1 MRETRADT
9 AQALLFAL
17 LLHLLLFAL
26 AFLGLWWTRET
37 TPVSA
42 AGPPVEAELVDANA
56 LSARMKRVLRERPQ
70 PTLQPEPAPPQPP
83 EEEAAPLPQP
93 LPSPVPEDAVVEP
106 QPVAQEPVPEPD
118 TREQERVDR
127 NAISAETREREQEAK
142 RRQEQ
147 IDLTQRERQ
156 AEAEKKQR
164 LAQMEKER
172 LKLLADIKR
181 QRVVASRDAKIA
193 EARLK
198 QLADYQARNA
208 AEAATQADAEA
219 SASPPPGNN
228 GIDADL
234 AARYAAALQ
243 DAILRNW
250 VRPDSVP
257 LGQRCKLEIRQ
268 LPGGEV
274 IDVQVA
280 ASCPYDD
287 LGKRSVEAAVLKAQP
302 LPYAGFEAVFSRTL
316 TLNFE
321 AQDR

>member
-1 MRETRADT
+1 VRETRADT

-26 AFLGLWWTRET
+26 AFLGLWWTREA

-42 AGPPVEAELVDANA
+42 AGSPIEADLVDPNA
-56 LSARMKRVLRERPQ
+56 LSASMRHALSV
-70 PTLQPEPAPPQPP
+70 PPK
-83 EEEAAPLPQP
+83 ALPQP
-93 LPSPVPEDAVVEP
+93 KPVKQVASPLQPMPEPKPQDSPVP
-106 QPVAQEPVPEPD
+106 QQMQAQERVPVPD
-118 TREQERVDR
+118 TIDQERVDR
-127 NAISAETREREQEAK
+127 DAISAETREREQEEK

-147 IDLTQRERQ
+147 IDLTERERQ

-164 LAQMEKER
+164 LSPMEQER
-172 LKLLADIKR
+172 LKQLADIR
-181 QRVVASRDAKIA
+181 SQRVAATRDARIA

-198 QLADYQARNA
+198 QLSDYQARNA
-208 AEAATQADAEA
+208 AEAAAQADTQA
-219 SASPPPGNN
+219 SASPPSGNN
-228 GIDADL
+228 GVDTGL
-234 AARYAAALQ
+234 LARYQAALQ
-243 DAILRNW
+243 EAILRNW

-257 LGQRCKLEIRQ
+257 LGQRCKLNIRQ

-274 IDVQVA
+274 SDVQVS

-302 LPYAGFEAVFSRTL
+302 LPYAGFEAVFSRNL
-316 TLNFE
+316 TVNFE